1 MTETQTEL
9 ALFEALALERRV
21 DAFGSVR
28 YYNALGQLHRACGPA
43 VEYTDGTY
51 LWYQNGQ
58 RHRVDGPAI
67 EWANGGRVW
76 YQNGQ
81 LHRID
86 GPAVI
91 YSDGFRAWHINGNA
105 LTEAEWQQAVASM
118 ETV

>member
-1 MTETQTEL
+1 MTETPTED
-9 ALFEALALERRV
+9 ALFEALTLDRRV
-21 DAFGSVR
+21 DVDGTVH
-28 YYNALGQLHRACGPA
+28 YYNALGQLHRVYGPA
-43 VEYTDGTY
+43 VEYADGSRA
-51 LWYQNGQ
+51 WFQNGQ
-58 RHRVDGPAI
+58 FHRVDGPAI

-118 ETV
+118 EHV